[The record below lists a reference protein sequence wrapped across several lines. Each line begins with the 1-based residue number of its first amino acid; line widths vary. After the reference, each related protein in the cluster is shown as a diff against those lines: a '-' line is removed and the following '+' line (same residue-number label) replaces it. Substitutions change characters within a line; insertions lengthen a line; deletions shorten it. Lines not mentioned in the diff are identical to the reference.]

1 MNHPDLYLSGAVR
14 RWHTHPIMSRFGQ
27 TNAEHQWGALMLLL
41 ILHPNPDRA
50 LMLAV
55 ATHDIGERKVG
66 DVPYPAKQDDPA
78 LAALLHAVEDR
89 ERQRLLGRGLTLWER
104 HMTDQDWQWVRLC
117 DRLEA
122 WLHVGLLAPHIL
134 TAGRWPEFKRDT
146 LDLAMVLG
154 CREAVKEMMG

>member
-55 ATHDIGERKVG
+55 ATHDIGERKIG
-66 DVPYPAKQDDPA
+66 DVPWDAKQDDPG
-78 LAALLHAVEDR
+78 LAALIHAIEDR
-89 ERQRLLGRGLTLWER
+89 ERQRLQDQAPGKAQVRERPHPCCQLVHPDHRGGEWPG
-104 HMTDQDWQWVRLC
+104 DWRG
-117 DRLEA
+117 A
-122 WLHVGLLAPHIL
+122 
-134 TAGRWPEFKRDT
+134 
-146 LDLAMVLG
+146 
-154 CREAVKEMMG
+154 